1 MVMVEVAGMED
12 GELHIIL
19 KGTHLAVSGIRARH
33 SGIRA
38 FHQMEISYGE
48 FFTDVNL
55 PATVESQG
63 VEAHYADGFLTVR
76 LPRQQMRMPIIEI
89 E

>member
-12 GELHIIL
+12 GELHITL

-33 SGIRA
+33 SGRRA

-48 FFTDVNL
+48 FFTNVNL

-63 VEAHYADGFLTVR
+63 VKAHYADGFLTVR
-76 LPRQQMRMPIIEI
+76 LPKQQMRMPIIEI